1 MNFKKLVD
9 KSKFSF
15 QEIKNLYFYPSK
27 RWDVELKNNIILK
40 LSKNNPMLSLDHA
53 FEILKNQNFN
63 NVKIIDARI
72 DNQVIL
78 ND

>member
-1 MNFKKLVD
+1 
-9 KSKFSF
+9 
-15 QEIKNLYFYPSK
+15 
-27 RWDVELKNNIILK
+27 
-40 LSKNNPMLSLDHA
+40 MLSLDHA